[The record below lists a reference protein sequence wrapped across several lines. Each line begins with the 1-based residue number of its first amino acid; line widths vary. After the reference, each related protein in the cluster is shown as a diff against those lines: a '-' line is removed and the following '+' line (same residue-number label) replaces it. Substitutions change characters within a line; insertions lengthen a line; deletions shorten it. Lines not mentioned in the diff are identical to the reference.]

1 MKKAELTEVKNLNK
15 DELIKKVTTL
25 KGQLNDLVMDKN
37 MNKLK
42 DVKSVFKTRKELAV
56 VLTVL
61 RQKQLL
67 EQLESSEETEKPKK
81 KNRRKKE

>member
-15 DELIKKVTTL
+15 DELIKKVATL